1 MAGCKCGRVTATS
14 ASTSTHTSSSVTS
27 SKSVAPELDR
37 GKWGSWWRRIAPL
50 ASDASARF
58 ALVER
63 EGRYLFHDLVL
74 LLMEQFLL
82 LGYGL
87 DVMVHSLGRVGG
99 RRCHELALICQ
110 GRHLGRD
117 GFGQVI
123 VRVFVREST
132 ERILLEWKGWGISLM
147 PCGGGCCV
155 EAILEGILDH
165 PAKFDLCLCCVR
177 KLVPIFKRTGVQS
190 CGE

>member
-1 MAGCKCGRVTATS
+1 M
-14 ASTSTHTSSSVTS
+14 HISSSATS
-27 SKSVAPELDR
+27 SKSVAPKLDQ
-37 GKWGSWWRRIAPL
+37 GKWGSWWRKTAPL
-50 ASDASARF
+50 VSNALVRV
-58 ALVER
+58 ALVEQ
-63 EGRYLFHDLVL
+63 EGCYLHHDLVL

-87 DVMVHSLGRVGG
+87 DIMVHLLGQIGG
-99 RRCHELALICQ
+99 RCCRELALICQ
-110 GRHLGRD
+110 GRHLGHD
-117 GFGQVI
+117 SFGQVI
-123 VRVFVREST
+123 IQVFIRKST
-132 ERILLEWKGWGISLM
+132 EHILLEWKGWGISLM

-165 PAKFDLCLCCVR
+165 PAEFDLCLCCVR